1 MNLQGDTELKKGE
14 YYKELY
20 EKELKKN
27 GELTARLVDIEA
39 ENADLNYKLDK
50 IRKSKLWRSIY
61 PFRLAYSH
69 LRNLITR
76 IRRYGNIRNLT
87 AKIRSKRI
95 ERAAYK
101 SYGTLSMPDEETR
114 KKQSETVFETKITFS
129 ILVPLYNTPKN
140 FLTQM
145 IDSVVAQTYKGWELC
160 LADGSDDGHKE
171 VGDICREYAE
181 KDKRIKYKKLEKNLG
196 ISGNTNKCL
205 EMATGEYIA
214 LFDHDDL
221 LHPCALYEY
230 MKVIDSHGEGSV
242 ARADYIYCDETTFQG
257 DSIDNM
263 ITLHF
268 KPDFAIDNLR
278 ANNYICHFSAFSRE
292 LIDSTGLFRS
302 EFDGSQDHDLIL
314 RLTHNAKNIVHVPRI
329 LYYWRSHAGSVASD
343 INAKTY
349 AIDAAKGAVAAHLT
363 QCGFKDFKIE
373 SSRAFETI
381 FRIRYS
387 LTARPL
393 VSILIPNRDH
403 VPDLRRC
410 IDSITGKTS
419 YENYEII
426 VIENN
431 STDSGTF
438 DYYETIK
445 KHPQIRVVD
454 YTSAQKAGGEQGAG
468 TGFNYSRIN
477 NFGEK
482 YAEGEYL
489 ILLNNDTEVVTRTWI
504 EEMLMYA
511 QRPDVGAVGC
521 MLYYDDYSIQHAGIV
536 LGLGAHRT
544 AGHSHYRMS
553 KDNLGYMGR
562 LCYAQNVSAVTG
574 ACLMTSK
581 ADYESVGG
589 LNEDLA
595 VALNDVDY
603 CLKLRRKGLLNVFT
617 PYAELFHYESK
628 SRGMDVTDA
637 ADKEHA
643 ERYNRECELF
653 KSIWKEELEKG
664 DPYFNPNFSL
674 DYSNFVLKGDPKS
687 MVD

>member
-1 MNLQGDTELKKGE
+1 MNLQEDTEQLKSE

-27 GELTARLVDIEA
+27 EELTSKLVDIEA
-39 ENADLNYKLDK
+39 ENADLTYKLDK
-50 IRKSKLWRSIY
+50 IRKSKLWKSIY

-69 LRNLITR
+69 FRNMITRIKRYGNLRNL
-76 IRRYGNIRNLT
+76 LD
-87 AKIRSKRI
+87 KIKSKRI

-101 SYGTLSMPDEETR
+101 SYGTLSMPDEAARNEQR
-114 KKQSETVFETKITFS
+114 NTKFNREIRFS
-129 ILVPLYNTPKN
+129 ILVPLYNTPRG
-140 FLTQM
+140 FLTEM
-145 IDSVVAQTYKGWELC
+145 IDSVIAQTYEGWELC
-160 LADGSDDGHKE
+160 LADGSDDEHAE
-171 VGDICREYAE
+171 VGSICRDYAD
-181 KDKRIKYKKLEKNLG
+181 KDKRIIYRKLEENLG

-205 EMATGEYIA
+205 EMATGDYIG

-230 MKVIDSHGEGSV
+230 MKVIDEQE
-242 ARADYIYCDETTFQG
+242 ADYIYCDETTFKG
-257 DSIDNM
+257 NSIDDM
-263 ITLHF
+263 VTLHF

-278 ANNYICHFSAFSRE
+278 ANNYICHFSVFSRE
-292 LIDSTGLFRS
+292 LIDNTGLFRS

-314 RLTHNAKNIVHVPRI
+314 RLTHNAKKIVHVPRI

-363 QCGFKDFKIE
+363 QCGFEGFQIE

-381 FRIRYS
+381 FRIRYR
-387 LTARPL
+387 LLAKPL
-393 VSILIPNRDH
+393 ISIIIPNKDH

-410 IDSITGKTS
+410 LDSLLEKTS
-419 YENYEII
+419 YDNYEVI
-426 VIENN
+426 VVENN
-431 STDSGTF
+431 STDPETF
-438 DYYETIK
+438 EYYETIQ
-445 KHPQIRVVD
+445 KHPSINVIR
-454 YTSAQKAGGEQGAG
+454 YEGE
-468 TGFNYSRIN
+468 FNYSAIN
-477 NFGEK
+477 NFGVSHAK
-482 YAEGEYL
+482 GEY
-489 ILLNNDTEVVTRTWI
+489 IVLLNNDTEVVTRTWL

-511 QRPDVGAVGC
+511 QRDDVGAVGC
-521 MLYYDDYSIQHAGIV
+521 MLYYEDYSIQHAGIV

-581 ADYESVGG
+581 ADFDSVGG
-589 LNEDLA
+589 LNEDLK

-603 CLKLRRKGLLNVFT
+603 CLKLRKKGLLNVFT
-617 PYAELFHYESK
+617 PFAELFHYESR
-628 SRGMDVTDA
+628 SRGSDEIGR

-643 ERYNRECELF
+643 DRYNKECELF

-687 MVD
+687 MVS

>member
-27 GELTARLVDIEA
+27 EELTAKLVDIEA

-76 IRRYGNIRNLT
+76 IRRYGNIRNLM
-87 AKIRSKRI
+87 AKIKSKRI

-114 KKQSETVFETKITFS
+114 RKQSEVVFETKITFS
-129 ILVPLYNTPKN
+129 ILVPLYNTPKD

-145 IDSVVAQTYKGWELC
+145 IDSVIAQTYGGWELC
-160 LADGSDDGHKE
+160 LADGSDEEHKE
-171 VGDICREYAE
+171 VGDICREYSGR
-181 KDKRIKYKKLEKNLG
+181 DKRIKYKKLENNLG

-230 MKVIDSHGEGSV
+230 MKVIDSSKTGS
-242 ARADYIYCDETTFQG
+242 AGRADYIYCDETTFQG

-292 LIDSTGLFRS
+292 LIDNTGLFRS

-314 RLTHNAKNIVHVPRI
+314 RLTHNAKNIVHVPMI

-387 LTARPL
+387 LVAKPL
-393 VSILIPNRDH
+393 VSILIPNKDH
-403 VPDLRRC
+403 VSDLRRC

-431 STDSGTF
+431 STDNGTF

-445 KHPQIRVVD
+445 KHPQIQVVD
-454 YTSAQKAGGEQGAG
+454 YTNAQKAEGDTDSAP
-468 TGFNYSRIN
+468 GFNYSRIN

-482 YAEGEYL
+482 YAKGEYL

-511 QRPDVGAVGC
+511 QREDVGAVGC

-574 ACLMTSK
+574 ACMMTSK
-581 ADYESVGG
+581 ADFESVGG

-628 SRGMDVTDA
+628 SRGTDVTDEA
-637 ADKEHA
+637 SKEKA